1 MLEVQK
7 CAKIFPSRA
16 GLCGKLALALP
27 GSSICCSLQDNHGE
41 HSCLASRDLLTRQA
55 ACCRSKV
62 VSRTHRPNVPACAV
76 SKGPSLKLVAVLGL
90 VVLAVV
96 VVAAVRLEVSNTYC
110 PVVAQT
116 SISQPC

>member
-1 MLEVQK
+1 MVSIVALPAETSG
-7 CAKIFPSRA
+7 P
-16 GLCGKLALALP
+16 GKLFVADP
-27 GSSICCSLQDNHGE
+27 
-41 HSCLASRDLLTRQA
+41 
-55 ACCRSKV
+55 KV